1 MLFVRT
7 VQLRGVPFRFNAMA
21 NRNFS
26 TSRIR
31 KNVEHVKNLEK
42 VDELSPGNTAAEA
55 RLAVELNRLTRGEM
69 HSYVKLM
76 FTFGVGVVVLGLGGG
91 AYKLISYDAAR
102 DEKQEARFNTK
113 IDQIKEEVKEDIAGF
128 KKEVKED
135 IVEVKKELGDIKKD
149 VAELKGSMNI
159 LISIMQS
166 RK

>member
-42 VDELSPGNTAAEA
+42 VDELSTVNAVADA
-55 RLAVELNRLTRGEM
+55 RLAVELNRITSGEM

-76 FTFGVGVVVLGLGGG
+76 FTFGVGVVLALGGG

-113 IDQIKEEVKEDIAGF
+113 IDQIKEEIKEDIAGF

-149 VAELKGSMNI
+149 VAKLKGSMNI